1 LHDPISDD
9 VNVVSLWKVL
19 VGIPAFLIWILFA
32 CALCVGIG
40 KAIWFLGYV
49 IVTWAGLH
57 LYYRVKK
64 LTVAVHNGLRYPQL
78 RRAMLRFRET
88 VIDNLPAQ
96 PFTPSS

>member
-1 LHDPISDD
+1 VGSVFIIYLDCCIGSVVVAAMLLNAPPVLAGFFAGKKFPDD

-49 IVTWAGLH
+49 IVTWLGLH
-57 LYYRVKK
+57 LYYGSK
-64 LTVAVHNGLRYPQL
+64 N
-78 RRAMLRFRET
+78 
-88 VIDNLPAQ
+88 
-96 PFTPSS
+96 